1 MGSRARCEEGP
12 PAGLEKGD
20 GALAAEWPGSSFPSP
35 GLRGCIEVPRPF
47 FHLPANPWER
57 TPRQIGDDPVS
68 LGGGGDAPALP
79 SWNSMLRSRV
89 EKDEIGKQGRE
100 AHFFFFLKKTHR

>member
-68 LGGGGDAPALP
+68 LGGGG
-79 SWNSMLRSRV
+79 RSSTTKL
-89 EKDEIGKQGRE
+89 EFHAEEQGRE
-100 AHFFFFLKKTHR
+100 G